1 MLDQTVVTGVC
12 GPCPASCASPRT
24 PSELLLP
31 LPTAMVWDVAQ
42 AVAQS
47 LLCPSL
53 AQTITL
59 PSCVDKCLLNEGMC
73 DVLL

>member
-1 MLDQTVVTGVC
+1 
-12 GPCPASCASPRT
+12 
-24 PSELLLP
+24 
-31 LPTAMVWDVAQ
+31 MVWDVAQ
-42 AVAQS
+42 AVVQS